1 MASGNEQS
9 LRNVRSLNQSE
20 DNIDQHSS
28 KIAMNENLLRDF
40 SKKPQGEI
48 DIPPSAELRTFN
60 ENDVLGDLDRDDK
73 GNLIT
78 LERNGRIEDK

>member
-1 MASGNEQS
+1 M
-9 LRNVRSLNQSE
+9 NQSE

-28 KIAMNENLLRDF
+28 MIAMNENLLQDF
-40 SKKPQGEI
+40 SKKPQGQI
-48 DIPPSAELRTFN
+48 DIPPNSEFRTFN

-73 GNLIT
+73 GNLIV